1 MTGDNEPE
9 DDGLIECWCG
19 ESGPAYRIFDDAFL
33 DDTCGG
39 TGTLYCH
46 CGGDQCCCHHHG
58 ETDCP
63 GCEDC
68 RDFDD
73 DDGQEWGYDE

>member
-1 MTGDNEPE
+1 MSGDNEPE

-19 ESGPAYRIFDDAFL
+19 AVGDYDELFSDLI

-39 TGTLYCH
+39 TGMLHCE
-46 CGGDQCCCHHHG
+46 CGGDGLCVCHWHG
-58 ETDCP
+58 ETSCD

-68 RDFDD
+68 WPDD